1 MSHFTQ
7 IKLQIKDIKI
17 LKSSVE
23 SLGYKLIE
31 NEVARG
37 YINKQ
42 ADYVIRLNGPYDVA
56 VIHKGDAYNLEADF
70 YQGYIE
76 EELGHKMSKL
86 VLEYGKQFAFSI
98 AEQNGFAVSGV
109 QEYETGDLK
118 IELEE
123 LW

>member
-17 LKSSVE
+17 LQAAVE
-23 SLGYKLIE
+23 SLGYELLE

-37 YINKQ
+37 YSAKQ
-42 ADYVIRLNGPYDVA
+42 ADYVIRLKGPYDVA
-56 VIHKGDAYNLEADF
+56 VIHKGDTYNLEADF
-70 YQGYIE
+70 YRGHIE
-76 EELGHKMSKL
+76 KELGPKMSKL
-86 VLEYGKQFAFSI
+86 VLEYGKQFTFSI

-109 QEYETGDLK
+109 QEYENGELK

>member
-1 MSHFTQ
+1 MSHFTS

-17 LKSSVE
+17 LESAVK
-23 SLGYKLIE
+23 SLGYKLLE
-31 NEVARG
+31 NKIARG
-37 YINKQ
+37 YNNKR

-56 VIHKGDAYNLEADF
+56 VVKKGDIYTLEADF

-76 EELGHKMSKL
+76 DELGKKMSKL
-86 VLEYGKQFAFSI
+86 IQEYGKEYAYSL
-98 AEQNGFAVSGV
+98 AEQNGFTINGI
-109 QEYETGDLK
+109 QEEENGTLK

>member
-17 LKSSVE
+17 LQAAVE
-23 SLGYKLIE
+23 SLGYKFVE

-37 YINKQ
+37 YSAKQ

-56 VIHKGDAYNLEADF
+56 VVKKGDIYTLEADF
-70 YQGYIE
+70 YRGYIE
-76 EELGHKMSKL
+76 EELGQKMSKL
-86 VLEYGKQFAFSI
+86 VLEYGKQFTFSI
-98 AEQNGFAVSGV
+98 AEQNGFAVSDI
-109 QEYETGDLK
+109 QEYENGELK